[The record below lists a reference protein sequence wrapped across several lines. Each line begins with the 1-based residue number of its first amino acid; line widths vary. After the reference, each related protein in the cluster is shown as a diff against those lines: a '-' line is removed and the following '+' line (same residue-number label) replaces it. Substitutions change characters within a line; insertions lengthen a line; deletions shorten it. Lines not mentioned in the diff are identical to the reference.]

1 MEVKIL
7 SKKLI
12 KPSSPTPSHLRHLT
26 LTPVDRLAPP
36 IKASNIFYY
45 PAKGSNPAVDVERRN
60 RLETSLSEILT
71 RFYPLAGRYVRESHS
86 VDCNDEGVEYLEA
99 EVEGKLSRLL
109 SRRNEVIEQVI
120 QLAGGEFTNSLA
132 SVQVTVFACG
142 GVTIGVR
149 IRHSVV
155 DGFTAAHFSSA
166 WATASRESMDKV
178 IWPSFDLAS
187 FLPVKDLPMVKPRPP
202 PKIFGADKVM
212 TRRFIFDGANISS
225 LKAAACDPSF
235 KREPSR
241 VEAVTALI
249 WRALMVVSRAKHGCL
264 RTSLASHAMNLR
276 EKIVPPLPGICCG
289 NLYTEVPATFMADS
303 GKTEL
308 PNLKDLVG
316 LLREVKFKESVS
328 REDVLLT
335 VIKSTNELHEAF
347 GKEDIDVYNFTS
359 WCRFPFYG
367 NDFGWGNPAWM
378 TRCHTPVEMIS
389 LQDTECGDGI
399 EAWVTLEKKDM
410 LQFQQDGDIVSFSSN
425 GAP

>member
-12 KPSSPTPSHLRHLT
+12 KPSSPTPSHRRHLT

-45 PAKGSNPAVDVERRN
+45 PAKGSSPADDVERRN
-60 RLETSLSEILT
+60 RLETSLSETLT
-71 RFYPLAGRYVRESHS
+71 RFYPLAGRYTRESHS
-86 VDCNDEGVEYLEA
+86 VDC
-99 EVEGKLSRLL
+99 
-109 SRRNEVIEQVI
+109 
-120 QLAGGEFTNSLA
+120 GEFTTSLA

-142 GVTIGVR
+142 GETVGVR

-155 DGFTAAHFSSA
+155 DGFTAAHFISA
-166 WATASRESMDKV
+166 WATASREGIDE
-178 IWPSFDLAS
+178 
-187 FLPVKDLPMVKPRPP
+187 PRPS
-202 PKIFGADKVM
+202 PKIFGADKVV

-225 LKAAACDPSF
+225 LKAAACGPSF
-235 KREPSR
+235 KRAPSR

-249 WRALMVVSRAKHGCL
+249 WRALMAVSRAKHGRL

-289 NLYTEVPATFMADS
+289 NLYTE
-303 GKTEL
+303 G
-308 PNLKDLVG
+308 G
-316 LLREVKFKESVS
+316 KFKEPVS

-335 VIKSTNELHEAF
+335 VIKSTNELHEAL
-347 GKEDIDVYNFTS
+347 GKEDVDVYKFTS

-367 NDFGWGNPAWM
+367 DDFGWGKPAWM

-399 EAWVTLEKKDM
+399 EAWVTLDK
-410 LQFQQDGDIVSFSSN
+410 
-425 GAP
+425 

>member
-45 PAKGSNPAVDVERRN
+45 PAKGATRRLMLKDGIVW
-60 RLETSLSEILT
+60 RHLW
-71 RFYPLAGRYVRESHS
+71 
-86 VDCNDEGVEYLEA
+86 VEYLEA

-249 WRALMVVSRAKHGCL
+249 WRALMVVSRAKHGRL

-335 VIKSTNELHEAF
+335 VIKSTNELHEAL

>member
-45 PAKGSNPAVDVERRN
+45 PAKWSNPAVDVERRN
-60 RLETSLSEILT
+60 RLETSLSETLT
-71 RFYPLAGRYVRESHS
+71 RFYPLAGRYIRESHS
-86 VDCNDEGVEYLEA
+86 VDCNDEGVEYLVA
-99 EVEGKLSRLL
+99 EVEGKLSQLL

-120 QLAGGEFTNSLA
+120 HLAGGEFTNSLA

-155 DGFTAAHFSSA
+155 DGFTAAHFISA
-166 WATASRESMDKV
+166 WETASREGIDEV

-187 FLPVKDLPMVKPRPP
+187 LLPAKDLPMVKPRPS
-202 PKIFGADKVM
+202 PKIFGADKVV

-249 WRALMVVSRAKHGCL
+249 WRALIGS
-264 RTSLASHAMNLR
+264 
-276 EKIVPPLPGICCG
+276 
-289 NLYTEVPATFMADS
+289 TFMADS
-303 GKTEL
+303 SKTEL
-308 PNLKDLVG
+308 PNLKELVG
-316 LLREVKFKESVS
+316 LLREAKFKEPVS

-335 VIKSTNELHEAF
+335 VIKSTNELHKAL
-347 GKEDIDVYNFTS
+347 GKEAVDVYNFTS

-367 NDFGWGNPAWM
+367 NDFGWGKPAWM

-399 EAWVTLEKKDM
+399 ESWVTLEKRHASIPARWRYCV
-410 LQFQQDGDIVSFSSN
+410 LQFQWSSLS
-425 GAP
+425 P